1 MSKMKKVTAIAMALL
16 LLLGLVGCSSTAE
29 SEPAET
35 ETQIAEQN
43 APADEVEIT
52 QVGIVTDMGIDE
64 AEWLQN
70 LVKGWRIM

>member
-1 MSKMKKVTAIAMALL
+1 MSKMKKVTAIAMALLL

-52 QVGIVTDMGIDE
+52 QVGIVTDKVLTRQSGF
-64 AEWLQN
+64 
-70 LVKGWRIM
+70 RIW